1 MKAQKTFIVISET
14 IFMHFLHGHAMPIAA
29 FSKGFVVA
37 LNV

>member
-14 IFMHFLHGHAMPIAA
+14 IFMHFLHGHAGPSAA
-29 FSKGFVVA
+29 FSKDCPLA